1 LVGEAV
7 EDRKM
12 PYNLIPHTT
21 LIPVVDAVATAT
33 DSALQ
38 LGAVVAMEDVVFFMV

>member
-1 LVGEAV
+1 M

-21 LIPVVDAVATAT
+21 LIPVVDAVATGT
-33 DSALQ
+33 GTALQ

>member
-21 LIPVVDAVATAT
+21 LIPVVDAAATAT
-33 DSALQ
+33 GSALQ